1 MGCSLRAV
9 VTGKE
14 IMKETPPNADK
25 STTPLH
31 TALSLSLS
39 FLLSF
44 SFLSFPGRWAG
55 ESFERTSEEIA
66 AMNEA
71 SHLTR
76 DASMYSLLLPLLF
89 PSCFSQWLLLYICL
103 RLYCLH
109 IYVHTDINV
118 CSFLNQLHPTYI
130 STIIQVL
137 ESIEQWL
144 LLQLW
149 GCVYVADCFMQV
161 YVDRSGSVWS
171 CVEIPCFLMSL
182 SSAITHIQIQF
193 LSFTCMV
200 VLPARSI
207 IKNIC
212 S

>member
-1 MGCSLRAV
+1 MKVWYVVRLNFLGQESLYICHDMRCVCIVCNKCWDLTLWSWKIHEMGCSLRAV

-39 FLLSF
+39 FHLSF

-55 ESFERTSEEIA
+55 ESFERTRKEPA

-89 PSCFSQWLLLYICL
+89 PSCFSYWLLLYICL
-103 RLYCLH
+103 RSYRLH

-118 CSFLNQLHPTYI
+118 CSFLN
-130 STIIQVL
+130 
-137 ESIEQWL
+137 
-144 LLQLW
+144 
-149 GCVYVADCFMQV
+149 
-161 YVDRSGSVWS
+161 
-171 CVEIPCFLMSL
+171 
-182 SSAITHIQIQF
+182 
-193 LSFTCMV
+193 
-200 VLPARSI
+200 
-207 IKNIC
+207 
-212 S
+212 